1 MSEKN
6 KFELGQDTLEGVAGG
21 ARHISQDEMERR
33 VSAVM
38 SKKRIFKFD
47 TKSTQPAETPSANPS
62 GGGTPTQTTSAPPVT
77 PTANPGA
84 PNYNN
89 DNRGGKQM
97 NVQMGDNINSSSGN
111 KM

>member
-47 TKSTQPAETPSANPS
+47 TKSTQPAKTPSAN
-62 GGGTPTQTTSAPPVT
+62 PTQTTSAPPVT